1 MLTKAGNKTLQ
12 NSSHE
17 ALLKR
22 GSAFTRNTSRL
33 IKLNLPGRRKKKF
46 SNIVVRSSM
55 SWALAIFL
63 SASKSL
69 SSLRLTDHK
78 LGNIAFPENLNWREI
93 DSTVDLLVWAHFH
106 LENVIY
112 LFPWTSCLSE
122 EVNCTESLPS
132 VSFSCLGVRSPSK
145 GPQNHLGIKTQS
157 RLEILA

>member
-33 IKLNLPGRRKKKF
+33 IKLTLPERRKKKF

-69 SSLRLTDHK
+69 NSLRLIDHK
-78 LGNIAFPENLNWREI
+78 QGNIAFPKNLN
-93 DSTVDLLVWAHFH
+93 
-106 LENVIY
+106 
-112 LFPWTSCLSE
+112 
-122 EVNCTESLPS
+122 
-132 VSFSCLGVRSPSK
+132 
-145 GPQNHLGIKTQS
+145 
-157 RLEILA
+157 